1 VGEWIITDPEELYKE
16 RVERIETAVE
26 LKTPDRVP
34 VICTEM
40 DFSWKYVNIS
50 QLEYMTNNDKMMMVL
65 EMFYKDFQTDAAYSE
80 PAVFDPLF
88 TVISEPC
95 IIKVPGRDL
104 PDDSVFQLVE
114 SEIMKKEDYK
124 HAIRRGYI
132 LTLINLLPKLRPE
145 IPDVQS
151 KFNEMLQNQVGSELI
166 ESNRAKLREWG
177 IPIWHVGGMESPF
190 SVLCLMRSYE
200 KLVLD
205 IYRNRELVKETV
217 KKFTQDIIRM
227 SIGGC
232 KSSGINRAQIGL
244 HRESSSSFSLKIFE
258 EIALPMIKEI
268 VDAHIKEDII
278 TILHCD
284 GDWTPNLP
292 YLTELPKGTCV
303 IDLDDST
310 DIYQARDILSDRMC
324 FSGNVMERLL
334 TFGTPQKVEDHCKE
348 LIDVLGENGGYIM
361 KGEAPAQAKPENIKA
376 MIKTAKTYGVYKA

>member
-1 VGEWIITDPEELYKE
+1 MNSNTEELYKE
-16 RVERIETAVE
+16 REERIKAAVG

-40 DFSWKYVNIS
+40 DFSWKYNNIS
-50 QLEYMTNNDKMMMVL
+50 QLEFMTDNDKMMRAY
-65 EMFYKDFQTDAAYSE
+65 ERFYKDFQPDAAYSE
-80 PAVFDPLF
+80 PALFDSLF
-88 TVISEPC
+88 AVIGSPC
-95 IIKVPGRDL
+95 LIKLPGRDL
-104 PDDSVFQLVE
+104 PENSVFQLVE
-114 SEIMKKEDYK
+114 SEIMKEEDYK
-124 HAIRRGYI
+124 RAKRRGYI

-145 IPDVQS
+145 IPDVQA
-151 KFNEMLQNQVGSELI
+151 KFNAMIQNQIGSELT
-166 ESNRAKLREWG
+166 ELNRKKLKEWG
-177 IPIWHVGGMESPF
+177 IPIWSIGGMESPF

-200 KLVLD
+200 KLVFD

-217 KKFTQDIIRM
+217 KKFTQDIIRI

-232 KSSGINRAQIGL
+232 KPSGILRAQIGL

-284 GDWTPNLP
+284 GNWTPNLP
-292 YLTELPKGTCV
+292 YLAELPKGKC
-303 IDLDDST
+303 ILDIDDST
-310 DIYQARDILSDRMC
+310 DIYQARDLLGDRMC

-334 TFGTPQKVEDHCKE
+334 TFGTPKKVEDHCKE
-348 LIDVLGENGGYIM
+348 LIDVLGENGGYVM

-376 MIKTAKTYGVYKA
+376 MINTAKTYGVYKA